1 MAVTREPGAA
11 KTPTT
16 PLAGT
21 MRPTAPVVCS
31 AAPAGTA
38 PPTARLAASAKR
50 QARAACRG
58 VRARKN
64 TNRFKVLPPAVPS

>member
-21 MRPTAPVVCS
+21 MRPTAPVVWS
-31 AAPAGTA
+31 AATAGSAAVTA
-38 PPTARLAASAKR
+38 STTT
-50 QARAACRG
+50 QARKACRG
-58 VRARKN
+58 IVARKN
-64 TNRFKVLPPAVPS
+64 ANRFKVLPPAAPS